1 MDTCVNCGFVNNFKV
16 VYMCCYCFERKSDLT
31 QVEGLNIGRE
41 WPKITLV
48 EVLEKKEVLIKKVI
62 ESMILDTIECWRRIH
77 VNDFD

>member
-16 VYMCCYCFERKSDLT
+16 VYMCCYCLERKSDLT

-48 EVLEKKEVLIKKVI
+48 EVVEKRK
-62 ESMILDTIECWRRIH
+62 C
-77 VNDFD
+77 